1 MTLGPAMADSGAKVM
16 MVQRSPTYVASRPD
30 QDKIANFLRKILP
43 ASIAYSITRFK
54 NTRYQEYLYK
64 QSRKAPKVLKK
75 ILLDS
80 VRKHLGVEMTQK
92 HFTPSYNPWDQ
103 RLCLIPNG
111 DLFRA
116 IKRGDLEI
124 RTEEIDS
131 FVEHGL
137 KLSSGEVLPA
147 DAIVTATGLR
157 MKVLC
162 GVEVIVDKNKIDLS
176 ESYTYKGMMFSKIP
190 NLVQTFGY
198 INASWTLR
206 ADLTSEY
213 ACRLINHMESVG
225 ADFVIPTLSQE
236 DLSEAPR
243 DWIEDFPSGYMKR
256 AMHLFPKQG
265 NGPWQNTQDFS
276 KDKQMIRRSPI
287 DDRALVFSSLTA
299 S

>member
-1 MTLGPAMADSGAKVM
+1 MGLLWPKG
-16 MVQRSPTYVASRPD
+16 D

-43 ASIAYSITRFK
+43 APIAYSITRFK

-80 VRKHLGVEMTQK
+80 VRKQLGVEMTQK
-92 HFTPSYNPWDQ
+92 HFTPNYNPWDQ

-137 KLSSGEVLPA
+137 KLSSGEVILA

-190 NLVQTFGY
+190 NLIQTFGY

-236 DLSEAPR
+236 DLLEAPR

-287 DDRALVFSSLTA
+287 ADRALVFSSMTA